1 MFCHP
6 AEVDSNLGG
15 VAIGDDTIDDRRHLH
30 SYVIW
35 STPRADKFGVRTASF
50 VVCAVD

>member
-15 VAIGDDTIDDRRHLH
+15 VAICSDTMDDRTHLH
-30 SYVIW
+30 YG
-35 STPRADKFGVRTASF
+35 PRQGLISLGLAVSF
-50 VVCAVD
+50 AVWAVD